1 MNVASINGEQ
11 LEYSI
16 HGSDDGEPILFIHG
30 GMFADMFLPLM
41 SQPVLSEKY
50 RLINYHRRGY
60 MGSSH
65 NVSDVSIK
73 QQADDSKEL
82 LRTLNIDRAHII
94 GYSNAG
100 LIALQFAHD
109 APEMVHTLS
118 LLEPA
123 LIGHVPSGPQFAN
136 RLQNT
141 IGLLQ
146 NGKKAE
152 ALDSFLQI
160 VFEDSSQYRGI
171 IDKQLSAGSFD
182 AAVRNLETIFR
193 IEAPALQS
201 WTFTPEEAKK
211 INQPILYL
219 GGEDSAQYFQEAREL
234 VTTWFPHLETEMLP
248 NTTHML
254 HIINP
259 NLVAVKLGDFFG
271 KHPFS

>member
-1 MNVASINGEQ
+1 
-11 LEYSI
+11 
-16 HGSDDGEPILFIHG
+16 
-30 GMFADMFLPLM
+30 M

-82 LRTLNIDRAHII
+82 LRTLNIDRAHVI

-201 WTFTPEEAKK
+201 WNFTIDDAKS
-211 INQPILYL
+211 IHQPKLYI
-219 GGEDSAQYFQEAREL
+219 GGENSALYFQETREL
-234 VTTWFPHLETEMLP
+234 LSTWFSQLETVMLP

-254 HIINP
+254 HMINP
-259 NLVAVKLGDFFG
+259 NLVAKNLSNFLGRN
-271 KHPFS
+271 PIQ

>member
-16 HGSDDGEPILFIHG
+16 HGTAEGEPVLFIHG

-41 SQPVLSEKY
+41 SQPVLSDKY

-65 NVSDVSIK
+65 NVPEVSIK

-123 LIGHVPSGPQFAN
+123 LIGHVSSGPQFYN

-152 ALDSFLQI
+152 SLDSFLQI
-160 VFEDSSQYRGI
+160 VFEGTPQYREI
-171 IDKQLSAGSFD
+171 IDRQLPPGAFD
-182 AAVRNLETIFR
+182 GATNNLETIFS

-201 WTFTPEEAKK
+201 WTFTPEDAKK
-211 INQPILYL
+211 ISQPILYL
-219 GGEDSAQYFQEAREL
+219 GGKDSAQYFQEAREL
-234 VTTWFPHLETEMLP
+234 VSRWFPHLETEILS

-254 HIINP
+254 HIMNP
-259 NLVAVKLGDFFG
+259 NLVAKKLSDFFG
-271 KHPFS
+271 RHPFP